1 MKAVYDYGDMVR
13 VIRSIRND
21 GTFPGVETGVQL
33 VRAGSVG
40 YVRNIGTFLQEQI
53 IYAVH
58 FIDEDRV
65 VGCREQELVS
75 ADAPW
80 TVTRFLFRDRV
91 VTRIP
96 LAIDGQ
102 VVVDKGALGE
112 VVLRLGDGQGQE
124 VPSYHVEFNG
134 RVFEVP
140 ETALDDAPIPGQDPN
155 LVA

>member
-1 MKAVYDYGDMVR
+1 MKAVFDYGDMVR
-13 VIRSIRND
+13 VIRSIRNG

-33 VRAGSVG
+33 VRAGNVG
-40 YVRNIGTFLQEQI
+40 YVRNIGTYLQEQI

-58 FIDEDRV
+58 FIGEDRV
-65 VGCREQELVS
+65 VGCREEVLVS
-75 ADAPW
+75 IDAPW

-102 VVVDKGALGE
+102 VVVDKGAEGE
-112 VVLRLGDGQGQE
+112 VVLRLGEGQE
-124 VPSYHVEFNG
+124 VPSYHVDFNG
-134 RVFEVP
+134 HVFEVP
-140 ETALDDAPIPGQDPN
+140 ETALDAAPIPGQDPN